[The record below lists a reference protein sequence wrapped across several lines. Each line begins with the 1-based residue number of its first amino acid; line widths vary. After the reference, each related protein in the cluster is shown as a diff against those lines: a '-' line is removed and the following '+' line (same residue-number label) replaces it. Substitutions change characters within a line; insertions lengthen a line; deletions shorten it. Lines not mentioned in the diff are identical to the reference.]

1 MDYFIVL
8 NFLRAVCSVIPW
20 PLPVTPTFPSRPSG
34 EAKMLFFLSDTAAML
49 PLAFFLAPFVWKA
62 CQDACLL
69 FTTASFCLSL
79 NRPCDKTTQ
88 EEIGDVCYQATTDT
102 VPQESMTKM
111 RRRRRRHTMRP
122 ISSHLTTEN
131 MVPGRPAGRPA
142 PAAPGNACCFWQTT
156 YITCRRAVPVAP
168 NTVHSLTPLHGLRQ
182 ATADG
187 YGLQRGRVS
196 YDPTSYIPSQHI
208 INFRHY
214 NTESERAGGRE
225 NRGRQT
231 QERVGSLTSS
241 EHTYKQDL
249 SVKKTKKHATSVVL
263 SSV

>member
-1 MDYFIVL
+1 
-8 NFLRAVCSVIPW
+8 
-20 PLPVTPTFPSRPSG
+20 
-34 EAKMLFFLSDTAAML
+34 
-49 PLAFFLAPFVWKA
+49 
-62 CQDACLL
+62 
-69 FTTASFCLSL
+69 
-79 NRPCDKTTQ
+79 
-88 EEIGDVCYQATTDT
+88 
-102 VPQESMTKM
+102 
-111 RRRRRRHTMRP
+111 MRP

-196 YDPTSYIPSQHI
+196 YDPTSYIPSHHI
-208 INFRHY
+208 TNSRHY
-214 NTESERAGGRE
+214 NTSPLSTLTDSRHCNTESERAGGRE